1 MNIDTQDLPSYI
13 AGYDDY
19 IDDSKPVYSTSEY
32 YEMKESLES
41 EIEDKERKIDDLLD
55 KFSWIKD
62 KLEEIKNKGYIPT
75 KEDIKYIE
83 GIVEE
88 ED

>member
-1 MNIDTQDLPSYI
+1 MNIDTQDLPSYM

-19 IDDSKPVYSTSEY
+19 CDTSKPVYSVDDW
-32 YEMKESLES
+32 YEWQKELE
-41 EIEDKERKIDDLLD
+41 EKERKISDLLD

-62 KLEEIKNKGYIPT
+62 KLDEIKNKDYIPT

-83 GIVEE
+83 SIVEE